1 MSTTEPSRWLFHVT
15 QAPALSFAGARY
27 APASL
32 ATEGFLHA
40 SYRDLVV
47 ESARLYFPAD
57 ADLRVL
63 VIDPRG
69 LDVPVQV
76 VTTPR
81 GPMPHIHGS
90 IPRTAYRVIGLEDV
104 ASEADAI

>member
-1 MSTTEPSRWLFHVT
+1 MRWLFHV
-15 QAPALSFAGARY
+15 APAAAIAFDDGDRY

-40 SYRDLVV
+40 SYRDLVL
-47 ESARLYFPAD
+47 ESARLYFSED

-63 VIDPRG
+63 VVDPRL
-69 LDVPVQV
+69 LDVPVRIA
-76 VTTPR
+76 TTPR

-90 IPRTAYRVIGLEDV
+90 IPRAAARVIGLADV
-104 ASEADAI
+104 VNEADAI